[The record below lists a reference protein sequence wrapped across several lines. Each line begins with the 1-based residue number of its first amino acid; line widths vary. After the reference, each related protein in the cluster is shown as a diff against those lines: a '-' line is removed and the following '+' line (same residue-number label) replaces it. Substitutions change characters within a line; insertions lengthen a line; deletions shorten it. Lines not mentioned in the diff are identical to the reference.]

1 MLKRQITTG
10 EIIQYVAYPDYL
22 LITTETTHGKQ
33 KYVTTLRA
41 GLTNMHFYEGDI
53 LSWSSI
59 YDGTGSS
66 MMWLVSKE
74 REMPVKLYLY
84 RWKASRLSSYE
95 RTRSDLWRVDGL
107 EDPRSSSWFQARSS
121 EVQQLNRT
129 SSRTWCG
136 LIRRI

>member
-10 EIIQYVAYPDYL
+10 EIVQYVAYPDYL

-33 KYVTTLRA
+33 KYVTILRA
-41 GLTNMHFYEGDI
+41 GLTNIRFYEGDI
-53 LSWSSI
+53 LSWSSV

-84 RWKASRLSSYE
+84 S
-95 RTRSDLWRVDGL
+95 
-107 EDPRSSSWFQARSS
+107 
-121 EVQQLNRT
+121 VQSQQIVQL
-129 SSRTWCG
+129 
-136 LIRRI
+136 